1 MNTSDHSLKIK
12 PAAAKAPFTL
22 DGWFNRQA
30 EKFEA
35 ARFGWMTIYLTLQS
49 CLGAAACM
57 YILQNKGN
65 DLMLVGCAAVT
76 MASNSM
82 FIAQAHA
89 KWCLLAFYGSIAV
102 NTILLILNL

>member
-1 MNTSDHSLKIK
+1 MKTQEHSLPVKARPDK
-12 PAAAKAPFTL
+12 AAFTL

-30 EKFEA
+30 ERFEN
-35 ARFGWMTIYLTLQS
+35 ARFGWMTIYLTIQS
-49 CLGAAACM
+49 CWGAAACM

-65 DLMLVGCAAVT
+65 DLMLVSCAAVT

-89 KWCLLAFYGSIAV
+89 KWCLLAFYGSVVV
-102 NTILLILNL
+102 NTILLLLNL